1 MAHRGPVGVA
11 ATFGKEQ
18 VTDLFLLMHATRR
31 LRRYTHAEISDMPV
45 QGPDGTWWSYDR
57 RYYYAGNQWVLYQD
71 TCSVR
76 APSQQHQ
83 SSAQQVSYTGTP
95 LDTVSTSNV
104 ADALSKFPQSSTEP
118 YQQQPQP
125 VFGRNPQRPG
135 CAPTSAI
142 SLDPNF
148 RAAAT
153 RNMMIWGFT
162 KAMDK
167 MAKGLV

>member
-1 MAHRGPVGVA
+1 LGSTGHR
-11 ATFGKEQ
+11 
-18 VTDLFLLMHATRR
+18 FLLTHATRR
-31 LRRYTHAEISDMPV
+31 LRRYKYAEISDMPV
-45 QGPDGTWWSYDR
+45 QGPDGTWWSGDR
-57 RYYYAGNQWVLYQD
+57 RYYYAGNQWVLYQE
-71 TCSVR
+71 TSSVR
-76 APSQQHQ
+76 ASSQQHQ
-83 SSAQQVSYTGTP
+83 SSAQQASYTRTP

-118 YQQQPQP
+118 YQQQPQL
-125 VFGRNPQRPG
+125 VFGRNPQTPG

-153 RNMMIWGFT
+153 RNKMIWGFT

-167 MAKGLV
+167 MVKGLV